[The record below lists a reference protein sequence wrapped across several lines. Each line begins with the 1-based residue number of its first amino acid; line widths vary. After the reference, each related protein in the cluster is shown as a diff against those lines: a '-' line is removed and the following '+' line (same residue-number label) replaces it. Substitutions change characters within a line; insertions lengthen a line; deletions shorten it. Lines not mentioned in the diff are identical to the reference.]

1 MKNINS
7 WTEPEIDILVQTWS
21 EVEAKYP
28 LLRCPRGMGTLQAKI
43 YALFSKR
50 SSFSRSTIA
59 VQNAQQHIR
68 NFVLF
73 VDQYDKDRRRDG
85 GRLWYELTV
94 NERERRRGLVPR
106 RVRGLAT
113 ALGRDAFAKLL
124 KMERV
129 QRWLGGGSSEGLN
142 EQEAEAKAEAVPANS
157 SFLSPRPQSHRPTP
171 TTTSFEGGFAFS
183 PLSGANMSSTDY
195 ETGKIEDDFHI
206 PEPHCSDGSTCSV
219 HSKSGDEGSPM
230 STAST
235 ASQGAPSNPFT
246 LSSAAK
252 SREKAKRVLIGPEVQ
267 NQLKHRDCNILLE
280 NMMELNNTKMRR
292 AVSKL
297 RADIEEEIQRTSEML
312 LSIIRHQFK
321 DPKSSGDVAFVTKV
335 LDMQRQQVH
344 DRFDRFEEKRVKD
357 EAECRA
363 LVGQRYA

>member
-73 VDQYDKDRRRDG
+73 VDQYDKDRQRDG

-129 QRWLGGGSSEGLN
+129 QRWLGGGSSEGVN
-142 EQEAEAKAEAVPANS
+142 EQEQEAEAEAVPANS
-157 SFLSPRPQSHRPTP
+157 SFLSPRPHSPQPKP
-171 TTTSFEGGFAFS
+171 ATTSLEGASAF
-183 PLSGANMSSTDY
+183 LSEANVPSTEH

-206 PEPHCSDGSTCSV
+206 PEPHCSDGSTCSL

-252 SREKAKRVLIGPEVQ
+252 SQGKAKRVLTGPEVQ
-267 NQLKHRDCNILLE
+267 SQLKHRDCNILLE

-312 LSIIRHQFK
+312 LSIIRQQFK

-344 DRFDRFEEKRVKD
+344 DRFDRFEEKRAKD

-363 LVGQRYA
+363 LVGQRFA